1 MAYIYWYPHS
11 TTGIPIKNKSTSRG
25 QRLIFIH
32 AITKD
37 GSLCDFD
44 VIKGRPIDKIKWE
57 GDTPHVDSPD
67 IKTNNK
73 AAAPLPLTS
82 KLIWISDLHTQMGRD
97 NGPFGDP

>member
-1 MAYIYWYPHS
+1 MEYIYLYPHS

-44 VIKGRPIDKIKWE
+44 VIKGRPIDEIKWE
-57 GDTPHVDSPD
+57 GNTPHVDSPD
-67 IKTNNK
+67 IKTTNK
-73 AAAPLPLTS
+73 AAAPLPLTF
-82 KLIWISDLHTQMGRD
+82 KLIWISEMHT
-97 NGPFGDP
+97 